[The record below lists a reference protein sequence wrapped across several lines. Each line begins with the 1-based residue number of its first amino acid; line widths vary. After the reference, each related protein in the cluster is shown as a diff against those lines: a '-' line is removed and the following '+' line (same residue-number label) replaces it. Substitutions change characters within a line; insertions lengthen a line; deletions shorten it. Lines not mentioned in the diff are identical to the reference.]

1 MRLLIGLINTILNLY
16 NILLL
21 VYVILSWIR
30 PAQNKWTDLLNR
42 VVEPVLNPV
51 RNFLMKNVPQ
61 LMRTFDFSPVAV
73 WLLISLVRGFISS
86 LLYF

>member
-73 WLLISLVRGFISS
+73 WLLISLIRGFISS